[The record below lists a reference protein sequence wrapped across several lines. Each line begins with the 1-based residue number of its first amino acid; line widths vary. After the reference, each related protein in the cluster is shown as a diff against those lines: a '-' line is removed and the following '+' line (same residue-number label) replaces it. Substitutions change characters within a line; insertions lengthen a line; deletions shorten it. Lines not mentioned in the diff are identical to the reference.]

1 MNHARIPAL
10 VALCAAIIV
19 TLPACGFKKNLR
31 ANADARRLTF
41 GVSVQAGDVFD
52 PKAIK
57 LIRENFNE
65 IVPENAM
72 KWRNIRPTK
81 GFWNWSD
88 MDGMVAFAEKNNIR
102 MKGHVFLWHQQ
113 NPPYV
118 DGLKTRDEALALMTD
133 QISTIMAR
141 YKGRIYEYDV
151 ANEVLND
158 DGSMRG
164 TVWYRT
170 IGDDYL
176 DIAFRTAHKADP
188 AARLILNDYGNEY
201 AGTPKGDAFYA
212 LVKGLVT
219 RGAPISGVGLQL
231 HVQAHDI
238 VDESALRETIKRFRD
253 LGLFVTFSEVDV
265 RIAMPVTPEK
275 EAEQV
280 AAYTKLME
288 VALSEPNAA
297 SFVMWGYTDK
307 LSWIP
312 AFFPGYG
319 SAHLF
324 DRDVKPKAAYRAIEA
339 MLAQREKES
348 GQAAN
353 AEVRTGKKK
362 A

>member
-1 MNHARIPAL
+1 MNHARIPVL
-10 VALCAAIIV
+10 VILFAAILV
-19 TLPACGFKKNLR
+19 TLPSCGLKKNLR
-31 ANADARRLTF
+31 ANADARKLAF
-41 GVSVQAGDVFD
+41 GVSVQAGDVLD
-52 PKAIK
+52 PKAIA

-88 MDGMVAFAEKNNIR
+88 MDGMVAFAEKNDIR

-118 DGLKTRDEALALMTD
+118 DGLKTRDEAIALMTE
-133 QISTIMAR
+133 QISTIMTR
-141 YKGRIYEYDV
+141 YKGKIYEYDV

-176 DIAFRTAHKADP
+176 DIAFRTAHEADP

-212 LVKGLVT
+212 LVKGLMA

-231 HVQAHDI
+231 HARARDI
-238 VDESALRETIKRFRD
+238 VDERALRETIKRFRD
-253 LGLFVTFSEVDV
+253 LGLFVSFTEVDV
-265 RIAMPVTPEK
+265 RVAMPVTPEK

-280 AAYTKLME
+280 ATYTKLME

-297 SFVMWGYTDK
+297 SFIMWGYTDK

-324 DRDVKPKAAYRAIEA
+324 DRDVKPKAAYRAIET
-339 MLAQREKES
+339 MLAQREKDN
-348 GQAAN
+348 GQATRVKGN
-353 AEVRTGKKK
+353 AKKK

>member
-1 MNHARIPAL
+1 MNHARIPTA
-10 VALCAAIIV
+10 VALCAAILF
-19 TLPACGFKKNLR
+19 TLPACGTKKNLR
-31 ANADARRLTF
+31 ANADGRKLSF
-41 GVSVQAGDVFD
+41 GVSVQAGDVLD

-57 LIRENFNE
+57 LIQDNFNE

-88 MDGMVAFAEKNNIR
+88 MDGMVAFAQKNDIR

-141 YKGRIYEYDV
+141 YKGKIYEYDV

-158 DGSMRG
+158 DGSMRA

-170 IGDDYL
+170 IGNDYL
-176 DIAFRTAHKADP
+176 DIAFKTAHEADP
-188 AARLILNDYGNEY
+188 GARLILNDYGNEY

-212 LVKGLVT
+212 LVKGLVA

-238 VDESALRETIKRFRD
+238 VNESALRETVKRFRD
-253 LGLFVTFSEVDV
+253 LGLFVSFTEVDV
-265 RIAMPVTPEK
+265 RVALPVTLEK

-288 VALSEPNAA
+288 VALSEPNCG

-312 AFFPGYG
+312 GFFPGYG

-324 DRDVKPKAAYRAIEA
+324 DREVKPKAAYRAIEA
-339 MLAQREKES
+339 MLARR
-348 GQAAN
+348 G
-353 AEVRTGKKK
+353 
-362 A
+362 